1 MFIIFIL
8 KGLKNQSNFT
18 EEMTDAFKYIYSQK
32 GALTPPINYYRN
44 LFNNK
49 DRVPKNIEVPVL
61 LIWVQ
66 LNLLI

>member
-1 MFIIFIL
+1 MFIIF

-18 EEMTDAFKYIYSQK
+18 EEMTEAFKYIYSQK

-44 LFNNK
+44 LFTSR

-61 LIWVQ
+61 LIWVHYS
-66 LNLLI
+66 